1 MPRRLIDRGAEQ
13 WEVAVSGRRTQFTK
27 DEFSLVF
34 TRIAGGPVEQRIARY
49 TPLGAKSRELSLAR
63 LADADLRE
71 LLGRSQPSWTAPE
84 TGYRR

>member
-13 WEVAVSGRRTQFTK
+13 WEVAVSGRRTQYTK

-34 TRIAGGPVEQRIARY
+34 TRIAGGPVEQRVARY
-49 TPLGAKSRELSLAR
+49 SPQGAKSRELSLAQ
-63 LADADLRE
+63 LVDADLRD
-71 LLGRSQPSWTAPE
+71 LLGRSQPAWTSPE